1 MNLSQATNGNVVKP
15 IVPVAE
21 KTTTDTTTKKTMK
34 ELIKDAN
41 DRGLTGVERK
51 QFFLDNGRTIS
62 TTTPSTITTAT
73 TPKATTAAP
82 EVPSL
87 IDKQAQLDIEKQKA
101 LEEAK
106 ATDIVNLEA
115 DQKTLSDT
123 LTANKLASD
132 NYYADIEKEAND
144 FQANYEKEQN
154 DLFSWYESSRLN
166 NVRGQIYQT
175 LAARGVDISKIPPE
189 QLIALSG
196 QVGVAAFNDIYQ
208 AKERTKNNILNAAKA
223 KLEKLQALKREKLLN
238 DSQYN
243 ERVQSV
249 ISTAKN
255 NRANIDKSFAN
266 SLLGLKE
273 TSLAKSMETQTNISN
288 TLSNVGNA
296 LKLNPDQFGI
306 LAKFNN
312 FQWTPAEL
320 SQAITKEASDKN
332 SALFKALAENKAKA
346 NEAAQAE
353 LQAKYTD
360 KYATQLSIANDKNKL
375 TEWKTIFD
383 NNSDEKIAAANNMSR
398 EAVAKLR
405 WDVDKEVAKT
415 RASNPS
421 IVLGWYVPAWTPSG
435 GAWTSAP

>member
-1 MNLSQATNGNVVKP
+1 MNLSQATTGNGVKP
-15 IVPVAE
+15 IVPVSE

-41 DRGLTGVERK
+41 DRGLTGAERK

-62 TTTPSTITTAT
+62 TTTPSTVTTAT
-73 TPKATTAAP
+73 TPKTTAPNTTPAATTMPTIP

-87 IDKQAQLDIEKQKA
+87 MDKQAQLDMEKQKA
-101 LEEAK
+101 LEESK
-106 ATDIVNLEA
+106 ATDIANLEA

-154 DLFSWYESSRLN
+154 DLFNGYESSRLN

-223 KLEKLQALKREKLLN
+223 KLEKLQALKREKLIN

-255 NRANIDKSFAN
+255 NRANIDKTFAN

-288 TLSNVGNA
+288 TLSNVGNY
-296 LKLNPDQFGI
+296 LKLNPDQFGL

-312 FQWTPAEL
+312 FAGTPAEL
-320 SQAITKEASDKN
+320 SQAITKELADKN
-332 SALFKALAENKAKA
+332 SQLYKALAENKAKA
-346 NEAAQAE
+346 NEAVQAE
-353 LQAKYTD
+353 QRAKYTD

-383 NNSDEKIAAANNMSR
+383 NNSDEKIAQANNMSR
-398 EAVAKLR
+398 EAVAQLR
-405 WDVDKEVAKT
+405 
-415 RASNPS
+415 
-421 IVLGWYVPAWTPSG
+421 
-435 GAWTSAP
+435 

>member
-1 MNLSQATNGNVVKP
+1 MKP

-21 KTTTDTTTKKTMK
+21 KTTTETTTKKTMK

-41 DRGLTGVERK
+41 DRGLTGAERK

-62 TTTPSTITTAT
+62 TKTPSTITTAT
-73 TPKATTAAP
+73 TPKTTAPATTPATPTMPTIP

-87 IDKQAQLDIEKQKA
+87 MDKQAQLDMEKQKA
-101 LEEAK
+101 LEESK
-106 ATDIVNLEA
+106 ATDIANLEA

-154 DLFSWYESSRLN
+154 DLFNGYESSRLN

-223 KLEKLQALKREKLLN
+223 KLEKLQSLKREKLLN

-255 NRANIDKSFAN
+255 NRANIDKTFAN

-296 LKLNPDQFGI
+296 LKLNPDQVGL

-312 FQWTPAEL
+312 FAGTPAEL

-332 SALFKALAENKAKA
+332 SPLYKALAENKAKTDA
-346 NEAAQAE
+346 AAQAE

-360 KYATQLSIANDKNKL
+360 KYATQLSIASDKNKL

-383 NNSDEKIAAANNMSR
+383 NNSDEKIAQANNMSR
-398 EAVAKLR
+398 EAVAQLR
-405 WDVDKEVAKT
+405 
-415 RASNPS
+415 
-421 IVLGWYVPAWTPSG
+421 
-435 GAWTSAP
+435 